1 MSFWETGSCHVELL
15 GLICC
20 LFLTKHY
27 FVLFFFQPSP
37 HSSGEDMEISDEDDG
52 GGDGGGIATAAQHH
66 ASSSSSPAPS
76 SQSALPSQSADPSS
90 GSPPDSTQHF
100 GTSMPLS
107 HMPSYPPHLPPPPPP
122 GFSLQPPPP
131 PPGVPPP
138 LPHMELHPDYPLPP
152 HLYDYAN
159 SLELMSQYAG
169 TSFQMQAH
177 MLSRLHQ
184 LREKHAHGS
193 EYPPSYHLHSLPPP
207 PHAPP
212 PHHSYM
218 DQDGATGNH
227 YDQDHRYMPPHMP
240 TYPYPDPHAT
250 QLPPHHP
257 HSIPPPPHSQWPPHV
272 VPQHYPSHYPPP
284 TYGAA
289 PSVDGEQY
297 SMPMMGQ
304 NPHEATV
311 QLVLSAL
318 IEEMKNIMQRDLNRK
333 MVENVAFGTF
343 DEWWERKERKAKVSL
358 ALYTSTFLM
367 KLSPHFKTSRSVCK
381 SNGTP

>member
-1 MSFWETGSCHVELL
+1 
-15 GLICC
+15 
-20 LFLTKHY
+20 
-27 FVLFFFQPSP
+27 
-37 HSSGEDMEISDEDDG
+37 MEISDEDDG
-52 GGDGGGIATAAQHH
+52 GGDGGGISTVTQHQ

-76 SQSALPSQSADPSS
+76 SQSAPPSQGADPSS

-100 GTSMPLS
+100 GASMPLP

-138 LPHMELHPDYPLPP
+138 MPHMELHPEYPMPP

-159 SLELMSQYAG
+159 SVELMSQYAG

-184 LREKHAHGS
+184 LREKHALGS

-207 PHAPP
+207 PHGPH
-212 PHHSYM
+212 PHHPYM
-218 DQDGATGNH
+218 DQDGAAGNH

-257 HSIPPPPHSQWPPHV
+257 HAMPPPPHSPWPPHV
-272 VPQHYPSHYPPP
+272 LPQHYPSHYLPP
-284 TYGAA
+284 TYGAV
-289 PSVDGEQY
+289 PGVDGEQY
-297 SMPMMGQ
+297 PMPMMAQ

-311 QLVLSAL
+311 QLVLAAL
-318 IEEMKNIMQRDLNRK
+318 IDEMKNIMQRDLNRK

-343 DEWWERKERKAKVSL
+343 DEWWERKERKAKVRLEMHTNKRIRRKSL
-358 ALYTSTFLM
+358 KSIYFRKTFVSYEGL
-367 KLSPHFKTSRSVCK
+367 CK
-381 SNGTP
+381 FSYKENR